1 MAELQVVCA
10 DCCKELEESS
20 NILVGEREPC
30 PNCGSKRRIHKIGL
44 KDEMKF
50 HESIRA
56 RSFPPNS
63 RKWKQQ
69 VKSGDS
75 LFNSTKEWYTL
86 KRIIDRA
93 NNLYVEEIKDKDGK
107 TIKKCEEPLDEHRGH
122 GSAKG
127 KQKEE
132 KKEGK

>member
-1 MAELQVVCA
+1 MAELQVVCV
-10 DCCKELEESS
+10 DCGKKLEESS
-20 NILVGEREPC
+20 NIPAGEREPC
-30 PNCGSKRRIHKIGL
+30 PDCGSKRRIYKIAL
-44 KDEMKF
+44 EDEMEI
-50 HESIRA
+50 HESISA
-56 RSFPPNS
+56 RSFQPNS

-86 KRIIDRA
+86 IRIIDRA

-107 TIKKCEEPLDEHRGH
+107 TIKKCEEPLDEHQGH